1 MSLIK
6 KIEYKS
12 RQSIDKE
19 LYAKGWNACA
29 DEINEYID
37 KVTERLEKC
46 KSNDGLPADVVWN
59 NALKL
64 AIDIV
69 RGDY

>member
-46 KSNDGLPADVVWN
+46 KN
-59 NALKL
+59 
-64 AIDIV
+64 
-69 RGDY
+69 